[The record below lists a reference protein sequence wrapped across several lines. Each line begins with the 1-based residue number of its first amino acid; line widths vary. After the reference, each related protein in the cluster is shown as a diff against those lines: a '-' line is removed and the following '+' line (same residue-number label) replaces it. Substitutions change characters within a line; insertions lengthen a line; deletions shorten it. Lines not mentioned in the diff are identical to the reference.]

1 MAESELKS
9 RTEPVRDRQL
19 RHIAGRDI
27 YVDWEGFL
35 WDPHDW
41 SEAVAEALAA
51 ESGIPSLDETQWRV
65 IRFMREFYFYHGR
78 APMNRDLKAG
88 TGLTLMALEGLFSQ
102 GIRMGARR
110 LAGLPSPKACL

>member
-1 MAESELKS
+1 MAEDDPVRQDE
-9 RTEPVRDRQL
+9 TVRDRHL
-19 RHIAGRDI
+19 RRIAGRDI
-27 YVDWEGFL
+27 YFDLEDFL

-41 SEAVAEALAA
+41 SEAVAEALAL
-51 ESGIPSLDETQWRV
+51 ESGIPALDETQWRV

-88 TGLTLMALEGLFSQ
+88 TGMTLMALEGLFPQ

-110 LAGLPSPKACL
+110 LAGLPNPKACL